1 MYFFIL
7 GSHPELS
14 KAEIQ
19 SKLKQLE
26 LSAEIIAESAGFLIL
41 KFDQEIDAGFLVGQ
55 LAGTIKI
62 GKIISNIQQ
71 INADE
76 LIKLVPAKEKMI
88 FGISPYGL
96 NLNIDK
102 LGLAMKK
109 ILKQNGHKARF
120 VTSKESPLSSVI
132 VQKELINKGVEL
144 VIMKAN
150 DKMFVGETLCVQP
163 FELFSRLDYGRP
175 NRDLESGMLP
185 LKLAQMMINL
195 SEAELTDKLL
205 DPFCGSGTILQ
216 QAIFLGYKNI
226 VGTDASKKALDDS
239 KENLGWFQN
248 EFGLKPNVSLYEIN
262 VEKISDV
269 VKHNS
274 IDAIITEPW
283 LGPPLKGSERPAEM
297 QNIIKRLETR
307 YFAALTS
314 MEKVLKPLG
323 ILVIIVPE
331 FIIRGTTY
339 KTRIEEYFKNRFEH
353 IGHWAYARDDQMVK
367 RHIYRLRKNAFL

>member
-1 MYFFIL
+1 MFFFIL

-14 KAEIQ
+14 KSEIQ
-19 SKLKQLE
+19 SKLKQLKI
-26 LSAEIIAESAGFLIL
+26 LSEIIAESDKFLIL
-41 KFDQEIDAGFLVGQ
+41 KTDKEFEPNLLIKQ

-62 GKIISNIQQ
+62 GKIVSELKQ
-71 INADE
+71 INAAE
-76 LIKLVPAKEKMI
+76 LINFIPAKEKMI

-120 VTSKESPLSSVI
+120 VTSKESTLSSVI
-132 VQKELINKGVEL
+132 VQKELLGKGIEL
-144 VIMKAN
+144 ALLQTNETTFI
-150 DKMFVGETLCVQP
+150 GETLCVQP

-195 SEAELTDKLL
+195 SGMNLNGIIL

-216 QAIFLGYKNI
+216 QAVFLGYKN
-226 VGTDASKKALDDS
+226 VTGTDASKKALDDS
-239 KENLGWFQN
+239 KQNLAWFKN
-248 EFGLKPNVSLYEIN
+248 EFGLNTNVSLHEIN

-297 QNIIKRLETR
+297 QNIIKQLETR

-314 MEKVLKPLG
+314 IEKVLKPLG

-353 IGHWAYARDDQMVK
+353 TGHWVYARDDQMVK